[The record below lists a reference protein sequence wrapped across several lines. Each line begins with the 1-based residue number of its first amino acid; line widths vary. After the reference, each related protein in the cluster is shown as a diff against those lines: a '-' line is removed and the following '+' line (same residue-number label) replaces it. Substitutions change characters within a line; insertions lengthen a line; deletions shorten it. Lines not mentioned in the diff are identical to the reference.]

1 VHIVTLSQA
10 LETQPLWVQ
19 YWNYFMVF
27 CIVLVPLS
35 LLIWKQS
42 RFTSVIV
49 VAASLLAGV
58 GVFRIFDALGYVKL
72 LGLPHVIVWTPLV
85 WFLFRQ
91 IKRNDMP
98 VWPRRIILLVLAV
111 FLVSLSFDYVD
122 VLRYVLGENTATPPL
137 S

>member
-98 VWPRRIILLVLAV
+98 VWPRRIMLLVLAV

-122 VLRYVLGENTATPPL
+122 VLRYVLGEKTATPPL

>member
-1 VHIVTLSQA
+1 MTLSQA

-42 RFTSVIV
+42 RLAAVIV

-58 GVFRIFDALGYVKL
+58 GVYRIFDALGYVKL
-72 LGLPHVIVWTPLV
+72 LGLPHIIVWTPLV

-98 VWPRRIILLVLAV
+98 VWPRRIMLVVMAV
-111 FLVSLSFDYVD
+111 FLVSLMFDYVD
-122 VLRYVLGENTATPPL
+122 VLRYVLGERTATPLL
-137 S
+137 SPI

>member
-1 VHIVTLSQA
+1 MTLSQA
-10 LETQPLWVQ
+10 LATQPLWVQ

-42 RFTSVIV
+42 RLAAVII

-58 GVFRIFDALGYVKL
+58 GVFRIFGALGYVKL
-72 LGLPHVIVWTPLV
+72 LGLPHIIVWTPLV
-85 WFLFRQ
+85 WFLLQQ

-98 VWPRRIILLVLAV
+98 VWPRRIMLVVLAV
-111 FLVSLSFDYVD
+111 FVVSLMFDYVD
-122 VLRYVLGENTATPPL
+122 VVRYVLGERAAMSPHP
-137 S
+137 SV

>member
-10 LETQPLWVQ
+10 LAEQPLWVQ
-19 YWNYFMVF
+19 YWNYVMVF
-27 CIVLVPLS
+27 CIVVLPLS

-42 RFTSVIV
+42 RLSAVIII
-49 VAASLLAGV
+49 VAALLAGV

-98 VWPRRIILLVLAV
+98 LWPRRIMLVVLSV
-111 FLVSLSFDYVD
+111 FVVSLAFDYVD
-122 VLRYVLGENTATPPL
+122 VVRYVLGERMAL
-137 S
+137 A